1 MYIVTCNT
9 SINDSVLGHVM
20 VEKIEK
26 RTKSLRTAKSLVKFF
41 MAHARAQWPEGHIVC
56 GYQREAIPESMVD
69 LTCLANNE

>member
-9 SINDSVLGHVM
+9 SINDAVLGHVM

-41 MAHARAQWPEGHIVC
+41 MAHARAEWPEGITIC
-56 GYQREAIPESMVD
+56 GYQREFNPVEV
-69 LTCLANNE
+69 